1 VAVVTAARLVVALA
15 LCAGVATVAPARADR
30 IKDLATVEG
39 VRKNQLVGAGLVT
52 GLAGTG
58 DDASSPIVRRSMA
71 KLLSR
76 LDIKISAE
84 ELRAKN
90 VAIVTVTADLP
101 PFARPGQ
108 LIDVVVASSGSAK
121 SLAGGVLVGTPLKGP
136 DQRTWALA
144 QGQLAVGGF
153 LVEAGAGSQRKN
165 HVTVA
170 RIPGGAVVE
179 GSAPTQM
186 PQRQLVLNLK
196 TADFTTATRIA
207 VAIEGALGAGT
218 AIPRDAG
225 SVVVPITASW
235 KGKVTALIATIEG
248 VEVTP
253 DAVARVVV
261 DERTGTVVLGGH
273 VRLGPAAIAYGGL
286 SVQIAERPEVSQ
298 PAPLGRGQTAVV
310 PRSDVAVTEGGG
322 ELRMIA
328 GAANVG
334 ELTAALNRLGVKP
347 RDLLAILNA
356 LAAAGALRAEVQVL

>member
-1 VAVVTAARLVVALA
+1 VAVVIARRWIALA
-15 LCAGVATVAPARADR
+15 LCVGAVAASAPARADR

-39 VRKNQLVGAGLVT
+39 VRKNQLVGVGLVT

-71 KLLSR
+71 KMLSR
-76 LDIKISAE
+76 LDIKISPE

-90 VAIVTVTADLP
+90 VAIVAVTAELP

-108 LIDVVVASSGSAK
+108 QIDVVVSSSGSAK
-121 SLAGGVLVGTPLKGP
+121 SLAGGVLMGTPLKGP

-170 RIPGGAVVE
+170 RIPGGALVE
-179 GSAPTQM
+179 GAAPTRM
-186 PQRQLVLNLK
+186 PQRELVLTLK

-225 SVVVPITASW
+225 AVVVPITASW
-235 KGKVTALIATIEG
+235 KGKVAALIATVES

-253 DAVARVVV
+253 DAVARVII
-261 DERTGTVVLGGH
+261 DERTGTVVLGGQ
-273 VRLGPAAIAYGGL
+273 VRLGAAAIAYGGL

-298 PAPLGRGQTAVV
+298 PAPLGRGKTTVT
-310 PRSDVAVTEGGG
+310 PRSDVAVTEASGD
-322 ELRMIA
+322 LHLVP
-328 GAANVG
+328 GAANVA

-347 RDLLAILNA
+347 RDLIAILQA
-356 LAAAGALRAEVQVL
+356 LAAAGALRAELQVL